1 MTPRDLTAVVA
12 RTARLFPDAP
22 VFSDRPDGLRF
33 DALAATATGLRAA
46 VPAFAAAPDGAIVAA
61 VTASAPADAA
71 RHGTDL
77 PDVVRASA
85 AREGTVVAAL
95 RRVVRHHPDRL
106 AVRDGSVALTY
117 ADLWTRATDRAATV
131 PREPVVAPAAEGV
144 DAAVDA
150 VAALVAGACLVA
162 GGPADLVRPGDTAAA
177 RVVLAVADDDD
188 GAFLFD
194 DAALVA
200 GCRSVWGDVDG
211 PVLWWH
217 AADRVWGP
225 LEFWG
230 ALLLGLGLV
239 VADRSVPAAEQI
251 ARDGV
256 RTVAA
261 TVHQRPDLDTCD
273 AVVLTD
279 GPASATDRLRPIV
292 TAPGVFGAAS
302 AEALVLDRRLRRVPA
317 GVVGD
322 LYVPGDAV
330 ASSAAST
337 ASASLTA
344 LRLVAAAGGD
354 RVLRTGVRATV
365 DRSGAVSV
373 VGDGGALRRGVR
385 VSVADT
391 ANRVRELD
399 GVTDAHVVLRDD
411 PASGPVLV
419 AYLRSAGT
427 QPDDALR
434 AAARDG
440 LPDYARPDVTVVLP
454 SMPLG
459 PDGRVDEARL
469 PEVDVGLS
477 PTADDVPDARSTTVD
492 LVQSVFADL
501 LGTPTVGYDS
511 SFFDLGGS
519 SLVAT
524 KAVARLNAAG
534 LGRLRVADIFDAPT
548 PRTLAHR
555 LDAARNRDAS
565 EDSDASDAALPRFD
579 DIVGTPRPQRL
590 PLAPAQVRLWVLA
603 RLDPTSSA
611 YTVPLVLRLSGEL
624 DVAALGDSLTDLAA
638 RHESLRARFPEDDD
652 GPYVDVLE
660 VDDVVDGAAP
670 LLRPRAVS
678 PDAVTEEITRV
689 VAEPVDVTRE
699 PPYRTALLRVSP
711 TEHVLVVCLH
721 HLVVDGESLPPLVT
735 DLVTAYAARSRG
747 AAPVWAD
754 RPAAYT
760 DYARWQRALLG
771 TPDAPTPY
779 ATAQLQHWD
788 RALDG
793 LPDSL
798 TLPVDRLPSERP
810 GAPVAGEVRAALPA
824 DRHRELD
831 AFARRFG
838 VSEHMVLLAAHA
850 VGIGRWAGVSDLAV
864 GVATAGRT
872 DPALTTVVGMFVGTV
887 AVRVRVD
894 PSDSFADVVR
904 RVRDTTLAAYDAA
917 DVPFDWV
924 AGRLGRTDSP
934 LYRVGFAYRA
944 ASSAVDVALPG
955 LRVSV
960 VDADVLAPKDDV
972 LLTAE
977 AATDEA
983 GRPAGIALSMVYS
996 AAVFDAP
1003 TVASALSVVQRV
1015 LEEGIA
1021 RPETSVAD
1029 LDVLGP
1035 DGRRRLI
1042 ASLRGAMAVGTGVL
1056 PDLLI
1061 DAAAR
1066 HADRP
1071 AVTDG
1076 AVTLTYRELADRA
1089 TRLARTLIAQGAGP
1103 ETVVAVSFPRSVEMV
1118 VAVWAV
1124 AASGA
1129 AYLPLDASYPA
1140 ARLAFMVADSG
1151 VRLGLC
1157 SAERR
1162 AGLPDAVD
1170 WTAFDIGSGSDP
1182 VSAAEP
1188 APVTDAERRGTVRP
1202 DSAAYVIYTSGST
1215 GTPKGVV
1222 VTHAGLSG
1230 LAAETR
1236 IRFATRVGSRPAQT
1250 ASPSFDPY
1258 VMDMLLFALGGAV
1271 LVVVPPDVVG
1281 GDEMTDLLAAQR
1293 VTHLSTT
1300 PGLLATLDPDRLP
1313 TLEMVS
1319 VGGEP
1324 LSPGVRDAWAP
1335 RLRLVNAYGPTE
1347 ATVASHFS
1355 EPVRPGATVT
1365 VGRAITGMGAAIL
1378 DERLQPVPLGSVGEL
1393 YLLGR
1398 GLARGYHGRPG
1409 LTATRFVPNPFD
1421 GSGSRLYR
1429 TGDLVRAVVATDDA
1443 APVLRYVGRADTQVK
1458 VRGIR
1463 VEPSEVDAVLVQ
1475 RHGVDAAV
1483 TVPRTTPAG
1492 DTVLVSY
1499 VVQRGER
1506 TPDHLRTLLA
1516 ADLPAALVPSAVVV
1530 LDRLPL
1536 TPNGKIDTA
1545 ALPAPDS
1552 TPAQPIQGRAASSDA
1567 ERAVLAAF
1575 AAVTTGV
1582 ELGADDDFFRHGGD
1596 SLGATRVASRLGR
1609 EFGRRVPVRAVFDRP
1624 TAAAL
1629 AAYLTD
1635 PATDPESGSAVE
1647 NAGAGAVLAP
1657 GSLPRPDRPP
1667 LSYAQARMW
1676 FANRFDT
1683 TGSSSTGPA
1692 TAYNVPLVTR
1702 MSGPVDVAALAAAV
1716 RDVVARH
1723 EVLRTRYP
1731 DSDDGPFQEVLP
1743 PESVPV
1749 ALEPVPVTDDPTSA
1763 VAAFVGTRFDVTAAP
1778 PVAVRLWRLG
1788 ARDSADP
1795 AAADTATGTEYL
1807 FALVVHHVALDGE
1820 SMQPLVRDLLQAY
1833 AARVAG
1839 TAPAFAPLPVQYADV
1854 AVWQRARLGD
1864 DADPGSEAA
1873 AHVRFWRDA
1882 LAGAPESPIL
1892 PTDRPRPP
1900 VASLRAATVPV
1911 VFDAETTGGV
1921 QRVAAATGATPFMV
1935 VHAALAV
1942 FLARW
1947 SRENDIVIGTPVA
1960 GRGDALLDDVVG
1972 MFVGTVVLRTRVDGR
1987 RSFEDVVRAVRSADL
2002 DAFGHADLPFERV
2015 VDALDPVRSTAHHPV
2030 FQIMLSYQNLTRP
2043 SAVVEGVEIAPLDVD
2058 PKTSQYDL
2066 HLVVADGA
2074 ENAGAADGMAA
2085 ALTYATDLFDE
2096 ATARAWARS
2105 LPILLAALVAD
2116 PARPVGDAPL
2126 MEPAEEA
2133 ALLAVGAPSAA
2144 PPLTLTDLLTASY
2157 RAHADRV
2164 AVVDGDTELTYAAL
2178 GERVRARRDRLIA
2191 DGVGPE
2197 SVVAV
2202 RAERSVDFLVEVQ
2215 AIVSAGAAYLPVD
2228 PSWPEDRRARVRA
2241 AERRCGAGAS
2251 VAPGHPAYV
2260 LFTSGSTGAPKGV
2273 VVPQGAVASQLLWL
2287 HSAVPSVPEAVML
2300 WRTRVT
2306 FDLSVWELWWPMI
2319 GGATLVV
2326 GPPDCD
2332 RDPAILADT
2341 LRRHRVTTVTFV
2353 PSPLASFLAHD
2364 PSGVADAMGSVRD
2377 ILCIGE
2383 ALPAALVD
2391 AVRATTGPNGPT
2403 VHNLYGPTEA
2413 TVSVTHHRVSAG
2425 R

>member
-1 MTPRDLTAVVA
+1 MTPPDLTAVVA

-33 DALAATATGLRAA
+33 DALAATAAGLRAA
-46 VPAFAAAPDGAIVAA
+46 VPAFAAAPDGAVVAA
-61 VTASAPADAA
+61 VTAAAPADAA
-71 RHGTDL
+71 RYGTAL
-77 PDVVRASA
+77 PTVIRASA
-85 AREGTVVAAL
+85 DREGCVVGAL
-95 RRVVRHHPDRL
+95 RRVVRAHPDRI
-106 AVRDGSVALTY
+106 AVRDGAVTLSF
-117 ADLWTRATDRAATV
+117 ADLWDRATDRAATV
-131 PREPVVAPAAEGV
+131 ASDVVLAPTAESV

-150 VAALVAGACLVA
+150 VAALMAGACLVV
-162 GGPADLVRPGDTAAA
+162 GGPSDGVLVSSSSRPPA
-177 RVVLAVADDDD
+177 VFAVAGDD
-188 GAFLFD
+188 GRHLVD
-194 DAALVA
+194 DAALMA
-200 GCRSVWGDVDG
+200 GCRSVWGAADG

-217 AADRVWGP
+217 AADGVWGP
-225 LEFWG
+225 LELWG
-230 ALLLGLGLV
+230 PLLLGLGLV
-239 VADRSVPAAEQI
+239 AVDRTVPVAEQI
-251 ARDGV
+251 ARDAV
-256 RTVAA
+256 STVAA
-261 TVHQRPDLDTCD
+261 TAHQLPDLGDCD
-273 AVVLTD
+273 AAVLTD
-279 GPASATDRLRPIV
+279 ARTTATDRRRPIV
-292 TAPGVFGAAS
+292 TAPGVFGAVDEHS
-302 AEALVLDRRLRRVPA
+302 AVVLDRRLRRVPA

-322 LYVPGDAV
+322 LHVTGDAV
-330 ASSAAST
+330 MVAASSPAE
-337 ASASLTA
+337 TA
-344 LRLVAAAGGD
+344 LRLVAAEAGR

-365 DRSGAVSV
+365 DKSGAVTV
-373 VGDGGALRRGVR
+373 TGTDAVFRRGVR
-385 VSVADT
+385 VDVADT
-391 ANRVRELD
+391 THRLRDLD
-399 GVTDAHVVLRDD
+399 GVADAHVLLRLD
-411 PASGPVLV
+411 PAAGPVLI
-419 AYLRSAGT
+419 AYLRSSGRR
-427 QPDDALR
+427 PDADLVS
-434 AAARDG
+434 AARTD
-440 LPDYARPDVTVVLP
+440 LPDFARPDATVVLP
-454 SMPLG
+454 SLPLG
-459 PDGRVDEARL
+459 LDGRVDEARL
-469 PEVDVGLS
+469 PEVDVES
-477 PTADDVPDARSTTVD
+477 AHATDEAPDVRSSTVE

-501 LGTPTVGYDS
+501 LGTTAVGYDS

-548 PRTLAHR
+548 PRTLARR
-555 LDAARNRDAS
+555 LEAAR
-565 EDSDASDAALPRFD
+565 ESDGSLPRFVD
-579 DIVGTPRPQRL
+579 VAGTPRPLRL

-624 DVAALGDSLTDLAA
+624 DTAALGESLTDLAA
-638 RHESLRARFPEDDD
+638 RHESLRARFPEDDE
-652 GPYVDVLE
+652 GPYVELLDV
-660 VDDVVDGAAP
+660 AAP
-670 LLRPRAVS
+670 RLEPRTVSSDAVS
-678 PDAVTEEITRV
+678 EEITRV
-689 VAEPVDVTRE
+689 VAEPFDVTAE
-699 PPYRTALLRVSP
+699 PLYRAALLRLSS

-779 ATAQLQHWD
+779 AAAQLKHWD
-788 RALDG
+788 RVLDG
-793 LPDSL
+793 LPTEV
-798 TLPVDRLPSERP
+798 TLPVDRLASERT
-810 GAPVAGEVRAALPA
+810 GAPTAGEVRASIPA
-824 DRHRELD
+824 ELHREID
-831 AFARRFG
+831 ALARRFG

-850 VGIGRWAGVSDLAV
+850 VGIGRWAGTSDLAV

-872 DPALTTVVGMFVGTV
+872 DPALATVVGMFVGTV
-887 AVRVRVD
+887 AVRVRIA
-894 PSDSFADVVR
+894 PSDTVADVIR

-924 AGRLGRTDSP
+924 AARLGRTESP

-944 ASSAVDVALPG
+944 ATSAVDVALPG
-955 LRVSV
+955 LRVSI
-960 VDADVLAPKDDV
+960 VDAGVLAPKDDV

-983 GRPAGIALSMVYS
+983 GRPAGIALSMVY
-996 AAVFDAP
+996 AASVFDAP

-1015 LEEGIA
+1015 LD
-1021 RPETSVAD
+1021 VAVTQPDTRIGD
-1029 LDVLGP
+1029 LDVLGA
-1035 DGRRRLI
+1035 DGRRRLV
-1042 ASLRGAMAVGTGVL
+1042 ASLRGAVAVGTGVL
-1056 PDLLI
+1056 PDLLF

-1066 HADRP
+1066 HADLP

-1076 AVTLTYRELADRA
+1076 TVGLTYRDLAERA
-1089 TRLARTLIAQGAGP
+1089 TRLARSLIAQGAGP
-1103 ETVVAVSFPRSVEMV
+1103 ESVVAVSFPRSVEMV

-1140 ARLAFMVADSG
+1140 ERLAFMVADSG

-1157 SAERR
+1157 AAERR
-1162 AGLPDAVD
+1162 SDLPDAVD
-1170 WTAFDIGSGSDP
+1170 WTAFD
-1182 VSAAEP
+1182 VAESVP
-1188 APVTDAERRGTVRP
+1188 EADGVAPITDADRRGPVRP

-1236 IRFATRVGSRPAQT
+1236 IRFATRAGSRPAQT

-1300 PGLLATLDPDRLP
+1300 PGLLATLDPDRLA

-1335 RLRLVNAYGPTE
+1335 RVRLVDAYGPTE

-1355 EPVRPGATVT
+1355 EPLRPGATVT
-1365 VGRAITGMGAAIL
+1365 VGRAITGMGAVVL
-1378 DERLQPVPLGSVGEL
+1378 DERLHPVPLGSVGEL
-1393 YLLGR
+1393 YLYGR
-1398 GLARGYHGRPG
+1398 GLARGYLGRPA
-1409 LTATRFVPNPFD
+1409 LTAARFVPNPFGD
-1421 GSGSRLYR
+1421 RGSRLYR

-1443 APVLRYVGRADTQVK
+1443 APVLRYVGRADAQVK

-1463 VEPSEVDAVLVQ
+1463 VEPGEVDAVLVQ
-1475 RHGVDAAV
+1475 RHGVEAAV
-1483 TVPRTTPAG
+1483 TVPRSTPSG

-1499 VVQRGER
+1499 VVDRTER
-1506 TPDHLRTLLA
+1506 SADDLRALLSS
-1516 ADLPAALVPSAVVV
+1516 DLPTALVPSAVVP
-1530 LDRLPL
+1530 LARLPL

-1545 ALPAPDS
+1545 ALPEPTLGVDSSAP
-1552 TPAQPIQGRAASSDA
+1552 GRAPSTDA

-1575 AAVTTGV
+1575 AAVTAGA
-1582 ELGADDDFFRHGGD
+1582 ELGVDDDFFLRGGD

-1609 EFGRRVPVRAVFDRP
+1609 EFGRRVPVRAIFDRP

-1635 PATDPESGSAVE
+1635 PVPDAELAAETT
-1647 NAGAGAVLAP
+1647 GASAVLAP
-1657 GSLPRPDRPP
+1657 GSVPRPPRPP

-1676 FANRFDT
+1676 FANRFDLT
-1683 TGSSSTGPA
+1683 GGSSRGAT

-1702 MSGPVDVAALAAAV
+1702 MTGPVDVAALTAAV
-1716 RDVVARH
+1716 RDVVTRH
-1723 EVLRTRYP
+1723 EILRTRYP
-1731 DSDDGPFQEVLP
+1731 DSDDGPFQDVLP
-1743 PESVPV
+1743 PDSVPV
-1749 ALEPVPVTDDPTSA
+1749 DLESARSSPAVPAGDPTSE
-1763 VAAFVGTRFDVTAAP
+1763 VAAFVATRFDVTVAP

-1788 ARDSADP
+1788 EE
-1795 AAADTATGTEYL
+1795 EYL

-1833 AARVAG
+1833 AARAAG
-1839 TAPAFAPLPVQYADV
+1839 AAPAFVPLPVQYADV

-1882 LAGAPESPIL
+1882 LAGIPESPIL
-1892 PTDRPRPP
+1892 PSDRPRPP
-1900 VASLRAATVPV
+1900 VASLRAGTVPV
-1911 VFDAETTGGV
+1911 VFGAEAYRGV
-1921 QRVAAATGATPFMV
+1921 QRLAAATGATPFMV

-1947 SRENDIVIGTPVA
+1947 SRETDIVIGTPVA
-1960 GRGDALLDDVVG
+1960 GRGDVLLDDVVG
-1972 MFVGTVVLRTRVDGR
+1972 MFVGTVVLRSRIDLARTFD
-1987 RSFEDVVRAVRSADL
+1987 DVVRSVRSSDL

-2015 VDALDPVRSTAHHPV
+2015 VDALDPVRSTAHHPI

-2043 SAVVEGVEIAPLDVD
+2043 SATVEGVDFTPVDVD
-2058 PKTSQYDL
+2058 PGTSQYDL
-2066 HLVVADGA
+2066 HLVVAEGDGSG
-2074 ENAGAADGMAA
+2074 GADPVGMTA
-2085 ALTYATDLFDE
+2085 ALTYATDVFDD

-2105 LPILLAALVAD
+2105 LPVLLEALVAD
-2116 PARPVGDAPL
+2116 PSRPVGDAPL
-2126 MEPAEEA
+2126 MEPDAES
-2133 ALLAVGAPSAA
+2133 ALLAIGATSTA
-2144 PPLTLTDLLTASY
+2144 PPLTLSDLLAASY
-2157 RAHADRV
+2157 GAHADRI
-2164 AVVDGDTELTYAAL
+2164 AVVDGDRELTYGEL
-2178 GERVRARRDRLIA
+2178 GTLVRARRDELVS

-2202 RAERSVDFLVEVQ
+2202 EAERSVDFLIEVQ
-2215 AIVSAGAAYLPVD
+2215 AIVSAGAAYVPVD
-2228 PSWPEDRRARVRA
+2228 PSWPEDRRHRVRA
-2241 AERRCGAGAS
+2241 AERRSGAGAA
-2251 VAPGHPAYV
+2251 VAPDNPAYV

-2273 VVPQGAVASQLLWL
+2273 VVPQGAVAAQLLWL
-2287 HSAVPSVPEAVML
+2287 HSVVPSTPEAAVL

-2319 GGATLVV
+2319 GGARLVI
-2326 GPPDCD
+2326 GPPGCD
-2332 RDPAILADT
+2332 QDPAILAET
-2341 LRRHRVTTVTFV
+2341 VRRHGVTTLTFV
-2353 PSPLASFLAHD
+2353 PSLLASFLAHD
-2364 PSGVADAMGSVRD
+2364 PSGVGTALASVRD

-2383 ALPAALVD
+2383 ALPAGLVGT
-2391 AVRATTGPNGPT
+2391 VRAVCGPGGAT

-2413 TVSVTHHRVSAG
+2413 TVSVTHHRVSA
-2425 R
+2425 